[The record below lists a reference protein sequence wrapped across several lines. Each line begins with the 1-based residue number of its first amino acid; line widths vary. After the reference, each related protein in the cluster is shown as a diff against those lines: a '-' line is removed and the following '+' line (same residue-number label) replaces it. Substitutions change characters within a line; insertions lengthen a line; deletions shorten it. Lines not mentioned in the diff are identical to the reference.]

1 MQSNLYIGIDP
12 GKNGG
17 VALLSNEQDYY
28 RALAFRC
35 PDADNMHRVLL
46 EHIENFCIDF
56 DNIYVAI
63 EKVWAFPS
71 DARSSAFKF
80 GFNSGMWMGIISA
93 MQLPV
98 IEIIPKEWMKFYD
111 MPKMDKKNR
120 KKWLKDLSEKMY
132 PNIKVTYNVSDA
144 ILIANYLKEIKIKD

>member
-17 VALLSNEQDYY
+17 VCLLNNEGDYY

-35 PDADNMHRVLL
+35 PDSDSMHKTLL
-46 EHIENFCIDF
+46 EHMANFKVDF

-80 GFNSGMWMGIISA
+80 GFNSGIWMGILYA
-93 MQLPV
+93 MDLNIKEV
-98 IEIIPKEWMKFYD
+98 IPREWMKFYD

-120 KKWLKDLSEKMY
+120 KKWLKELSEKLY

-144 ILIANYLKEIKIKD
+144 ILIANYLKEIKTKN